1 MVQCLPAHVRFC
13 VLGKPQELEPDLTL
27 LHAWH
32 STVQKTSGL
41 KAGLTWGTKE
51 GSPVRDF
58 LLLKE
63 GSVGGD
69 SFPGHA
75 PEHSPKGGT
84 AFHISYGFHLLPAQ
98 GRLQMD
104 LPLALRCLSL
114 GLRVLSS
121 ELSPS

>member
-1 MVQCLPAHVRFC
+1 M
-13 VLGKPQELEPDLTL
+13 TL

-32 STVQKTSGL
+32 STIQKPSGL
-41 KAGLTWGTKE
+41 KAGLTWGTEE
-51 GSPVRDF
+51 GSPVRVF

-69 SFPGHA
+69 NFPGHS

-84 AFHISYGFHLLPAQ
+84 AFRISYGFHLLPAQ

-104 LPLALRCLSL
+104 LTLALRYLSL
-114 GLRVLSS
+114 GLRVL
-121 ELSPS
+121 L